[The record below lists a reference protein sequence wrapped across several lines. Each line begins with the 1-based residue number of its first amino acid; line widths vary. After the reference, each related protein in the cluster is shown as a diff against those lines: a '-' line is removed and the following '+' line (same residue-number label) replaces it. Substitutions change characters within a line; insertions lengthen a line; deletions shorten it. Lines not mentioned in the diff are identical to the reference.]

1 MPAKFIKGRLKGCI
15 YAFKGGIL
23 LLKTEAS
30 IQVQFVVAILITIA
44 GFYYDISPIE
54 WMIQTLCIGMV
65 MSIEGL
71 NTAIEE
77 IADFVHPDF
86 HNKIG
91 KIKDI
96 AAGAVGIAALI
107 AVIVAGIIY
116 VPKVF

>member
-1 MPAKFIKGRLKGCI
+1 MPTSFIKGRLKGCV

-23 LLKTEAS
+23 LLRTEAS
-30 IQVQFVVAILITIA
+30 IQVQFGIAILITIA
-44 GFYYDISPIE
+44 GFYFKISPTE

-65 MSIEGL
+65 MTAEGL
-71 NTAIEE
+71 NTAVEE

-86 HNKIG
+86 HKKIG

-107 AVIVAGIIY
+107 AVIVAGVIY

>member
-1 MPAKFIKGRLKGCI
+1 MPLAFIKGRLKGCV

-23 LLKTEAS
+23 LLKSEAS
-30 IQVQFVVAILITIA
+30 IQVQFGIAILVTIA
-44 GFYYDISPIE
+44 GFYYEISTTE
-54 WMIQTLCIGMV
+54 WIAQTLCIGVV

-71 NTAIEE
+71 NTAVEE

-96 AAGAVGIAALI
+96 AAGAVGIAALV
-107 AVIVAGIIY
+107 AVIVAAIIY

>member
-1 MPAKFIKGRLKGCI
+1 MPYKFIKGRLKGCI

-30 IQVQFVVAILITIA
+30 IQVQFCIAILITFA
-44 GFYYDISPIE
+44 GFYYDISTTE
-54 WMIQTLCIGMV
+54 WMMQTLCIGLV
-65 MSIEGL
+65 MGMEGL
-71 NTAIEE
+71 NTAVEE

-116 VPKVF
+116 IPKVF

>member
-116 VPKVF
+116 VTKVF